1 MSSTAGKDAAQP
13 EGSDGTAVA
22 VSPASR
28 LGFTT
33 GMVVQELGWDTDT
46 DDSLRIAI
54 EDAID
59 ADMVDGDYGNVVD
72 AVVLWWRADDGDL
85 VDGLVDSLTDLVGGG
100 PIWLLTPKVGRPGA
114 VDPADTAEVG
124 RDDAALRRVLE
135 RVQLGHLV
143 GRLDEAADWTRI
155 LSPGEQ
161 QRLGFARILLAEPA
175 IVFLDE
181 ATAAVD
187 EGLENSLY
195 RTLREALP
203 ESVIVSVGHRSTL
216 DGFHDRIL
224 ELRGGGR
231 WAVTDRVR

>member
-1 MSSTAGKDAAQP
+1 MSGLSVTTPAGEP
-13 EGSDGTAVA
+13 
-22 VSPASR
+22 
-28 LGFTT
+28 
-33 GMVVQELGWDTDT
+33 
-46 DDSLRIAI
+46 
-54 EDAID
+54 
-59 ADMVDGDYGNVVD
+59 
-72 AVVLWWRADDGDL
+72 L
-85 VDGLVDSLTDLVGGG
+85 VTDLSLNVEPGEA
-100 PIWLLTPKVGRPGA
+100 LLVRGASGSGKTTLLRTVAGLWPHAHGAVGRPAGDA
-114 VDPADTAEVG
+114 LFLSQQPYMPLGTLRDALTYPDPADTAETG

-135 RVQLGHLV
+135 RVQLGNLV
-143 GRLDEAADWTRI
+143 DRLDEPADWTRI

-203 ESVIVSVGHRSTL
+203 EAVIVSVGHRSTL